1 MRIAYILPSL
11 ARFGPNIVIHSIIS
25 SEIVKGHEIVVYYFD
40 EKEDTLCFD
49 CPTHKIGMDDV
60 IDFDYFDII
69 HSSMLRPDRYV
80 YKNRKK
86 IKKAQTVTTI
96 HQDIYSNL
104 RSTYNLFVSKFITPI
119 WLRYISTFTVAV
131 PISGVI
137 RSLYSNI
144 LSNLSP
150 VIYNGVNVDYNPS
163 CQEKAYVEQIEKLK
177 ERGAIVLGTY
187 AQITFIKGVEQIVDL
202 VKYRTDISAV
212 IIGEGN
218 AKASLIRK
226 VKDLGL
232 GDRVLFLPYL
242 QGAYN
247 YLDGI
252 DVYVMPSRSEGFG
265 MAMVEAALT
274 KTPIVCSDIGVF
286 REIFDDTQA
295 SFFKLDDIVSMSEAV
310 NNVLLRKEYF
320 AENSYNH
327 ALAHFSKDTMAK
339 QYLQL
344 YMNLIAKKDEV

>member
-40 EKEDTLCFD
+40 EKKDVLYFD
-49 CPTHKIGMDDV
+49 CPTHKIEMEDM

-80 YKNRKK
+80 YKNRRK
-86 IKKAQTVTTI
+86 IKKAQTITTI

-104 RSTYNLFVSKFITPI
+104 RSTYNLVISRIVTPM
-119 WLRYISTFTVAV
+119 WLKYIAAFTVAV

-137 RSLYSNI
+137 KNLYSNT

-150 VIYNGVNVDYNPS
+150 VIYNGVNVHYNPS
-163 CQEKAYVEQIEKLK
+163 CQEKVYVEQIGKLK
-177 ERGAIVLGTY
+177 KHSSIVLGTY
-187 AQITFIKGVEQIVDL
+187 AQITFIKGIDQIIDL

-226 VKDLGL
+226 VKDLRL

-242 QGAYN
+242 QGVYN

-265 MAMVEAALT
+265 MAMVEAAFT
-274 KTPIVCSDIGVF
+274 KTPIVCSDICVF
-286 REIFDDTQA
+286 REIFDKTQA
-295 SFFKLDDIVSMSEAV
+295 SFFRLDDIVSMSEAV
-310 NNVLLRKEYF
+310 NNALMRKEYF
-320 AENSYNH
+320 VENSYNH
-327 ALAHFSKDTMAK
+327 ALTHFSIETMAQ

-344 YMNLIAKKDEV
+344 YMDLTEKK